1 MLSKGFK
8 MIKKIVGILSILLLL
23 AAPSFAF
30 ADNTQTNPNGWVD
43 DIETDFDID
52 SYDEDGCFC

>member
-1 MLSKGFK
+1 